1 MVFQPRIDIQP
12 VVLTKNEVK
21 NKNMRCP
28 FCNSEK
34 TEVTDKRDTEG
45 ETRRRRECLKCKKRF
60 TTYEKVETKDLRI
73 IKKDGTREA
82 FDHDKIKR
90 GLIKAC
96 EKRPVSL
103 EKIEDAVHDI
113 ENKLRSSNKKEIS
126 SKIIGEMIMKALKK
140 LDEVAYI
147 RFASVYR
154 EFKDINDFKKEIK
167 GLN

>member
-1 MVFQPRIDIQP
+1 
-12 VVLTKNEVK
+12 
-21 NKNMRCP
+21 MRCP

-34 TEVTDKRDTEG
+34 TEVTDKRDSEN

-60 TTYEKVETKDLRI
+60 TTYEKLEAKNLRV
-73 IKKDGTREA
+73 IKKDGSREV
-82 FDHDKIKR
+82 FDIEKIKR

-103 EKIEDAVHDI
+103 EKIEQTAREI
-113 ENKLRSSNKKEIS
+113 ENKLTNSNKKEIS
-126 SKIIGEMIMKALKK
+126 SKVIGEMIMKALKK

-154 EFKDINDFKKEIK
+154 EFKDINDFKKQIK
-167 GLN
+167 ELK